1 MIREFKPERALEVIQ
16 PKYGSAY
23 RIGGRLVLTAAH
35 LLAEVGSVC
44 CVRSKK
50 SFGVTEAKVV
60 WKASQTD
67 IALIELPESI
77 DEACE
82 ALIFGLLPE
91 TNRGENLKFQMYG
104 WPRWGRTQREGC
116 SAAGGRQVEGKIY
129 LADTSPDGLLVL
141 EAQRLPPEPPPR
153 LSSEISSEW
162 EGFSGAAIVC
172 DGLVIA
178 VQSQH
183 QNPKRPASL
192 EASPLWTIYS
202 DEQWCGLLSQHGID
216 PKPETVRLDISV
228 EFLERMR
235 RHFVR
240 QITKEKNS
248 KKYIP
253 DIFVEIAEI
262 KDEARYFSHPTL
274 FFQKV
279 IDEIDNLNF
288 IDFNRIFQKISLQ
301 PISLNW
307 EKPSSSQ
314 ITIESLQEHITVLK
328 NSLMQTKEVLHPYS
342 HDGEESRD
350 PIDVP
355 SPKKYVYE
363 EIKYK
368 LRYAANFLIRRIN
381 NLVSDLDFMSSRIL
395 FFIARAGQGKT
406 NFVCDFAETVL
417 LKRDIPCIYFTGH
430 EFNHVKV
437 SEIGQHFFKSV
448 FGDRVEGM
456 EQALSHLS
464 NLARDLD
471 KPIIIIIDG
480 INEHKNIQ
488 AFSHHLEKLVEKIL
502 EYKFLKIIFTCRSEY
517 FEERFKNFKQ
527 SSFSNEI
534 QFVDNLGQYMSKMHK
549 DRMVSGYFHFFN
561 LRYPYIS
568 KRAYDILEN
577 DTLLLRMF
585 CEAYGDVNSD
595 KIIQLPQIF
604 DIYREKVF
612 REYLTRKIEG
622 ASEYEAD
629 SSRLQIGAS
638 SQYKKVL
645 RKIIQLMLERKQYS
659 DIAVTDL
666 PIELHHALS
675 SLLGED
681 MIVRKDLADIDDV
694 LDEKIEVINFTFD
707 EFRDFLLA
715 NHLVNIISKTN
726 IREFEEIVDRILAPK
741 SPVAEGIRTYLFFA
755 SRHPNS
761 RNILDILRIKNWYD
775 EIFIRSIFSVE
786 EDFITQEDLSE
797 IKSKF
802 YNSKQNTSWIFQM
815 LIFRWRSTWY
825 HRLNINLLFEIIDGL
840 NELQYNQL
848 FKEYF
853 KASDSY
859 GSNGNQSSKIKEL
872 ANSIKSLVDNEDYR
886 NDKDFNNLMKLL
898 IYLFP
903 VREGWSYSS
912 PTFDAFTKFAKAQ
925 PDAAL
930 ILLNKF
936 TQAQNIEIRTQVW
949 RMLTYLIRLG
959 EVPIE
964 LGEEACEFLLENSEN
979 YNSELAELAKEIVR
993 FLETYSEEKCF
1004 WYEDSVVEQMKQYT
1018 SRPNFYERIRELI
1031 DDTET

>member
-1 MIREFKPERALEVIQ
+1 MIREFEPGRALEVIK

-35 LLAEVGSVC
+35 LLDEVGSGC
-44 CVRSKK
+44 RVRSKQ
-50 SFGVTEAKVV
+50 SFGVTEATVV
-60 WKASQTD
+60 WKASQAD
-67 IALIELPESI
+67 IALIELPECI
-77 DEACE
+77 AAFEAI
-82 ALIFGLLPE
+82 AFGLLPE
-91 TNRGENLKFQMYG
+91 KQGSGNLKFQMYG
-104 WPRWGRTQREGC
+104 WPRWGRTQREHG
-116 SAAGGRQVEGKIY
+116 SESGGRQVEGIIY
-129 LADTSPDGLLVL
+129 LADTSPDDLLVL
-141 EAQRLPPEPPPR
+141 EAQRLPPETPSN
-153 LSSEISSEW
+153 SSYEIKSDW
-162 EGFSGAAIVC
+162 EGNSGAAIVC
-172 DGLVIA
+172 DGRVIA
-178 VQSQH
+178 VQRQH

-216 PKPETVRLDISV
+216 PKPETVRLDISS
-228 EFLERMR
+228 EFGELIR
-235 RHFVR
+235 RHFAR
-240 QITKEKNS
+240 QISKEKNS

-253 DIFVEIAEI
+253 DIFVEVAEI

-279 IDEIDNLNF
+279 IDKTENLNF
-288 IDFNRIFQKISLQ
+288 TEANRIFQKISLP
-301 PISLNW
+301 PISFNW

-314 ITIESLQEHITVLK
+314 ITIESIEEHIPALK
-328 NSLMQTKEVLHPYS
+328 NSLRQAKEALHPYS
-342 HDGEESRD
+342 LDSSESLD
-350 PIDVP
+350 SIDVP
-355 SPKKYVYE
+355 SQKKYVYK
-363 EIKYK
+363 EIKFN
-368 LRYAANFLIRRIN
+368 LRSVVYFLIRHIEDV
-381 NLVSDLDFMSSRIL
+381 LEDLDFMSSRIL
-395 FFIARAGQGKT
+395 FFTARAGQGKT
-406 NFVCDFAETVL
+406 NFVCDLAETVL
-417 LKRDIPCIYFTGH
+417 LKRDIPCIYFTGR
-430 EFNHVKV
+430 EFNHVEV
-437 SEIGQHFFKSV
+437 SRIDQYFFKSV
-448 FGDRVEGM
+448 FGDGIEGM
-456 EQALSHLS
+456 EQVLSHLS
-464 NLARDLD
+464 NLARDLN

-480 INEHKNIQ
+480 INEHKSIQ

-534 QFVDNLGQYMSKMHK
+534 QFVDNLGQYMSEMHK

-568 KRAYDILEN
+568 KRAYEILEN

-629 SSRLQIGAS
+629 SSRLLIGANS
-638 SQYKKVL
+638 KYKKVL
-645 RKIIQLMLERKQYS
+645 RNIIQLMLERKQYS

-666 PIELHHALS
+666 PVELHDALS

-694 LDEKIEVINFTFD
+694 LDERIEVINFTFD

-715 NHLVNIISKTN
+715 NHLVNVISKTN

-761 RNILDILRIKNWYD
+761 RNILDILRSKNWYD
-775 EIFIRSIFSVE
+775 EIFIISIFSVE

-802 YNSKQNTSWIFQM
+802 YTSKQNTSWIFQM

-825 HRLNINLLFEIIDGL
+825 HRLNINLLFEIIDEL

-848 FKEYF
+848 IKEYF
-853 KASDSY
+853 KASHSY
-859 GSNGNQSSKIKEL
+859 GFNGNQSSKIKEL

-912 PTFDAFTKFAKAQ
+912 PTFEAFTKFAKAQ
-925 PDAAL
+925 PDAAI

-959 EVPIE
+959 EVPLE
-964 LGEEACEFLLENSEN
+964 LGEEACEFLLANSEN

-993 FLETYSEEKCF
+993 FLETYTEEKYF
-1004 WYEDSVVEQMKQYT
+1004 WYENAVVEQMKQYT
-1018 SRPNFYERIRELI
+1018 SRPNFYERIQELI

>member
-1 MIREFKPERALEVIQ
+1 MIREFEPGRALEVIQ

-35 LLAEVGSVC
+35 LLAEVGSAC
-44 CVRSKK
+44 RVRSKQ
-50 SFGVTEAKVV
+50 SFGEKEATVV
-60 WKASQTD
+60 WKASQAD
-67 IALIELPESI
+67 IALIELPGCI
-77 DEACE
+77 AACE
-82 ALIFGLLPE
+82 AIAFGLLPE
-91 TNRGENLKFQMYG
+91 KQGSENLKFQMYG
-104 WPRWGRTQREGC
+104 WPRWGRTQREH
-116 SAAGGRQVEGKIY
+116 SPAAGGRQVEGIIY
-129 LADTSPDGLLVL
+129 LADTSPDDLLVL
-141 EAQRLPPEPPPR
+141 EAQRLPPETP
-153 LSSEISSEW
+153 SESSSEW

-172 DGLVIA
+172 DGRVIA

-202 DEQWCGLLSQHGID
+202 DEQWCDLLNQHGIE
-216 PKPETVRLDISV
+216 PKPETVRLDISS

-235 RHFVR
+235 RHFAR
-240 QITKEKNS
+240 QIIKEKNS

-253 DIFVEIAEI
+253 DIFVEVAEI

-279 IDEIDNLNF
+279 IDKTERLNF
-288 IDFNRIFQKISLQ
+288 TEANRIFKKISLQ
-301 PISLNW
+301 PISLSW
-307 EKPSSSQ
+307 EKPSYYQ
-314 ITIESLQEHITVLK
+314 ITIESIQEHIPPLK
-328 NSLMQTKEVLHPYS
+328 NSLKQAKEALYPYS
-342 HDGEESRD
+342 LDSSENLDSLD
-350 PIDVP
+350 IPLQ
-355 SPKKYVYE
+355 KKYVYE
-363 EIKYK
+363 EIKFN
-368 LRYAANFLIRRIN
+368 LRSVVYFLIRHIEDV
-381 NLVSDLDFMSSRIL
+381 LEYLDFMSSRIL
-395 FFIARAGQGKT
+395 FLTARAGQGKT
-406 NFVCDFAETVL
+406 NFVCDLAETVL
-417 LKRDIPCIYFTGH
+417 LKRDIPCIYFTGR
-430 EFNHVKV
+430 EFNHVEV
-437 SEIGQHFFKSV
+437 SGIDQYFFKSV
-448 FGDRVEGM
+448 FGEGIEGM
-456 EQALSHLS
+456 EQVLSHLS
-464 NLARDLD
+464 NLARDLN

-480 INEHKNIQ
+480 INEHKSIQ

-534 QFVDNLGQYMSKMHK
+534 QFVDNLGQYMSEMHK
-549 DRMVSGYFHFFN
+549 DRLVSGYFHFFN
-561 LRYPYIS
+561 LSYPYIS
-568 KRAYDILEN
+568 KRAYEMLEN

-612 REYLTRKIEG
+612 REYLNRKIEG
-622 ASEYEAD
+622 VSEYEAD
-629 SSRLQIGAS
+629 SSRLQIGAKS
-638 SQYKKVL
+638 KYQKVL
-645 RKIIQLMLERKQYS
+645 KTIIQFMLERKQYS

-666 PIELHHALS
+666 PVELHDALS

-681 MIVRKDLADIDDV
+681 MIVRKDLADLDDV
-694 LDEKIEVINFTFD
+694 LDERIEVINFTFD

-715 NHLVNIISKTN
+715 NHLVNVISKTN
-726 IREFEEIVDRILAPK
+726 ICEFEKIVDRILAPK

-761 RNILDILRIKNWYD
+761 RNILDILRSKNWYD

-802 YNSKQNTSWIFQM
+802 YDNKQNTSWIIQM

-825 HRLNINLLFEIIDGL
+825 YRLNINLLFEIIDEL

-848 FKEYF
+848 LKKYF

-859 GSNGNQSSKIKEL
+859 GFNGNQSSNIKEL
-872 ANSIKSLVDNEDYR
+872 ANSIKSLVDNEDYL
-886 NDKDFNNLMKLL
+886 NDQDFNNLMKLL

-903 VREGWSYSS
+903 VTEGWLYSS

-925 PDAAL
+925 PDAAI
-930 ILLNKF
+930 ILLKEF

-959 EVPIE
+959 EVPIKF
-964 LGEEACEFLLENSEN
+964 GEEACEFLLENSEN
-979 YNSELAELAKEIVR
+979 HNSELAELAKEIVR
-993 FLETYSEEKCF
+993 FLETYTEEKCF
-1004 WYEDSVVEQMKQYT
+1004 WYEDSIVEQMKQYT
-1018 SRPNFYERIRELI
+1018 SRPNFYERIQELI